1 MGALILR
8 LPYAVLVSV
17 IVGVT
22 NVIPFFGPYIGA
34 IPSTLLI
41 LMVSPGKA
49 VVFLIFVI
57 ILQQVDG
64 NIIGPRI
71 IGNVTG
77 LSGFWVLFAI
87 MVFGGL
93 FGIVGMLIGVP
104 VFAVLYNLI
113 RKLVHK
119 GVQFRKKQEEER
131 ENSPKEEA
139 GKIEKTASVEAIFEE
154 KIEKI
159 LQ

>member
-1 MGALILR
+1 MSYLKGLFKGCLTVPNLLSLIR
-8 LPYAVLVSV
+8 
-17 IVGVT
+17 
-22 NVIPFFGPYIGA
+22 
-34 IPSTLLI
+34 
-41 LMVSPGKA
+41 
-49 VVFLIFVI
+49 I
-57 ILQQVDG
+57 IL
-64 NIIGPRI
+64 
-71 IGNVTG
+71 
-77 LSGFWVLFAI
+77 
-87 MVFGGL
+87 
-93 FGIVGMLIGVP
+93 VP

-154 KIEKI
+154 KIEKV